1 MALSGVYDLM
11 PIHTH
16 HYYPSVLTVSI
27 GQPIETA
34 GMTMQQVDELT
45 ERLRAAI
52 DALRKP
58 RS

>member
-1 MALSGVYDLM
+1 M

-16 HYYPSVLTVSI
+16 HYYPGELTVSI

-45 ERLRAAI
+45 ARLRAAI

-58 RS
+58 PVS